1 MDNTYQ
7 KVHKSC
13 ICREY
18 AVHILLGY
26 IRDSAFKQGI
36 DSVIKDTRDDG
47 FEDEALALCLLKDW
61 EIWNDKRMKLFNAK
75 EENDGRS

>member
-7 KVHKSC
+7 KVHESC

-36 DSVIKDTRDDG
+36 DSVIKDTRDAG
-47 FEDEALALCLLKDW
+47 LEDVAIPLCLFEDW
-61 EIWNDKRMKLFNAK
+61 EIWDKARSEMFDNEEVTDND
-75 EENDGRS
+75 

>member
-7 KVHKSC
+7 EMHESC

-26 IRDSAFKQGI
+26 ILDSAFKQGI
-36 DSVIKDTRDDG
+36 DSIIKDTRDAGLADA
-47 FEDEALALCLLKDW
+47 ALPLCLCTDW
-61 EIWNDKRMKLFNAK
+61 EIWDKARSEMFDNEEVTDND
-75 EENDGRS
+75 

>member
-7 KVHKSC
+7 KVHESC

-47 FEDEALALCLLKDW
+47 LEYDALPLCLLKDW
-61 EIWNDKRMKLFNAK
+61 EIWDKARNEMFDNEEVTDND
-75 EENDGRS
+75 